1 MGETGD
7 KGATKAVA
15 VKQRQYVCV
24 VGRRWLMSLR
34 SAAGRRQATP
44 LPQMACLGE
53 TCWRHG
59 CRDPGSAPGEK
70 APQVSRSSEIG
81 ALAMDLGAIHGRSPL
96 RAAFLLW
103 PCC

>member
-44 LPQMACLGE
+44 LPPNGLSG
-53 TCWRHG
+53 
-59 CRDPGSAPGEK
+59 RDLLAPRL
-70 APQVSRSSEIG
+70 PRPRQR
-81 ALAMDLGAIHGRSPL
+81 P
-96 RAAFLLW
+96 W
-103 PCC
+103 